1 LKQLESSIYMK
12 LHSAAIF
19 LGFAVAALPL
29 LAADAPL
36 PRPKAG
42 KVEILPLD
50 QVKPGMKGVA
60 WTVFQG
66 TEPEPIPIEIIGRW
80 KDMWGPK
87 QDIII
92 AKMGGKALRTNV
104 AAGMSGS
111 PVYIDGKLVGAV
123 ALRLS
128 VFSPDAICGITP
140 IQSMLEIEDLDQ
152 SRPDD
157 SRTPAKP
164 APRSDQAA
172 VTGELLGQLV
182 AAGAVSGGLPSEM
195 PIMEPIE
202 APLAFSGFTDDT
214 LREFGPLFRQMG
226 IHMAQGGAGGDLR
239 GGQPAPGW
247 EHALNPG
254 DAVAGVLVDG
264 DLTVTG
270 LGTVTYN
277 DGKRV
282 LAFGHS
288 FFNLGPVDMPM
299 SKGEVLMTLASSY
312 QPNKMANATDIVG
325 ALHQDRHSGIEG
337 VLGGVSR
344 MIPVDVRVRAFD
356 DKNRASREK
365 EFHFHVFV
373 QQKWTPYLMMLTLYN
388 SVSELNEFA
397 DEATYRLS
405 GQVEM
410 NGDRNIALSTMQT
423 TGEMPMPASMILAGW
438 FGDKFNRLY
447 LNNVKTPE
455 VKRVNVTVDLLPERR
470 IAVIE
475 NAWAADSDVEAGQP
489 LAVKV
494 FLRPY
499 RGDPIERDFTIRIP
513 ESLAKGDHRILLSDA
528 ETVNRMQNMAGMM
541 SHFLDIP
548 ETVSLLNQERS
559 NNRLYVSLVEA
570 SPTAYYDDKTM
581 PSLPGSVL
589 NVMQAGRSPGRSLI
603 TTPETAVEQTAL
615 PFDYVVT
622 GSFSLHIHVK

>member
-1 LKQLESSIYMK
+1 MK
-12 LHSAAIF
+12 WPTAAIL
-19 LGFAVAALPL
+19 LGLAVAAFPL
-29 LAADAPL
+29 VAADPPMA
-36 PRPKAG
+36 RPKAG
-42 KVEILPLD
+42 KVDILPLD

-66 TEPEPIPIEIIGRW
+66 TEPEAVPIEIIGRW

-87 QDIII
+87 QDVIV
-92 AKMGGKALRTNV
+92 AKMGGKAERTNV
-104 AAGMSGS
+104 AGGMSGS

-140 IQSMLEIEDLDQ
+140 IQSMLDIKDLDQ
-152 SRPDD
+152 SRPED

-164 APRSDQAA
+164 APRSVQAA
-172 VTGELLGQLV
+172 VPGDLLEQLV
-182 AAGAVSGGLPSEM
+182 AAGASLPSEM
-195 PIMEPIE
+195 PMMEPIE
-202 APLAFSGFTDDT
+202 APLAFSGFADST
-214 LREFGPLFRQMG
+214 LREFAPLFRQMG
-226 IHMAQGGAGGDLR
+226 VHMVQGGAGGDLR
-239 GGQPAPGW
+239 GSQPAPGW

-282 LAFGHS
+282 LAFGHP

-312 QPNKMANATDIVG
+312 QPNKMANATEIVG
-325 ALHQDRHSGIEG
+325 AFRQDRHSGIEG
-337 VLGGVSR
+337 TLGAASR

-356 DKNRASREK
+356 DKNRATREK
-365 EFHFHVFV
+365 EFRFHVFV

-388 SVSELNEFA
+388 SVAELNEFT

-410 NGDRNIALSTMQT
+410 SGGQPIALSTMQT
-423 TGEMPMPASMILAGW
+423 SSQMPMPVPMLLAGW
-438 FGDKFNRLY
+438 FGEKFNRLY
-447 LNNVKTPE
+447 LNNVKTPD
-455 VKRVNVTVDLLPERR
+455 VKRVSVTVDLIPERR
-470 IAVIE
+470 IASIE
-475 NAWAADSDVEAGQP
+475 NAWVADSDVEAGQSVP
-489 LAVKV
+489 VKV

-499 RGDPIERDFTIRIP
+499 RGDPIERDFTVHIP
-513 ESLAKGDHRILLSDA
+513 ETLPKGDHRILLSDA
-528 ETVNRMQNMAGMM
+528 DTVNRMTNMAGMTNR
-541 SHFLDIP
+541 FLDVP
-548 ETVSLLNQERS
+548 ETVSLLNQERA
-559 NNRLYVSLVEA
+559 NNRLYVSLIEA
-570 SPTAYYDDKTM
+570 SPTAYYGDKTM

-589 NVMQAGRSPGRSLI
+589 NVMRSPGRSFI
-603 TTPETAVEQTAL
+603 TTPETAVEQTTL

-622 GSFSLHIHVK
+622 GSFSLRIHVK

>member
-1 LKQLESSIYMK
+1 MK
-12 LHSAAIF
+12 LHTAAIL
-19 LGFAVAALPL
+19 LGFAVAAPAL
-29 LAADAPL
+29 LAKDAPMA
-36 PRPKAG
+36 RPKAG

-66 TEPEPIPIEIIGRW
+66 TEPEPVPIEIIGRW

-87 QDIII
+87 QDVII
-92 AKMGGKALRTNV
+92 AKMGGKAARTNV

-140 IQSMLEIEDLDQ
+140 IQSMLEIQDFDQ
-152 SRPDD
+152 SRPSD
-157 SRTPAKP
+157 SRTPGRP
-164 APRSDQAA
+164 APRNNQAA
-172 VTGELLGQLV
+172 APGDLLGQLV
-182 AAGAVSGGLPSEM
+182 AAGAVSGGLPSDI

-202 APLAFSGFTDDT
+202 APLALSGFTDDT
-214 LREFGPLFRQMG
+214 LREFGPLFREMG
-226 IHMAQGGAGGDLR
+226 VHLVQGGAGGDLR
-239 GGQPAPGW
+239 GSQPAPGW
-247 EHALNPG
+247 EQALYPG

-282 LAFGHS
+282 LAFGHP

-312 QPNKMANATDIVG
+312 QPNKMANATGIVG

-344 MIPVDVRVRAFD
+344 MIPVDVQVRAFD
-356 DKNRASREK
+356 DKNRVSREK
-365 EFHFHVFV
+365 EFHFHIFV

-397 DEATYRLS
+397 EEATYRLS

-410 NGDRNIALSTMQT
+410 NGNRNIALSTMQT
-423 TGEMPMPASMILAGW
+423 TGEMPVPASMVLAGW
-438 FGDKFNRLY
+438 FGEKFNRLY

-470 IAVIE
+470 IAAIE
-475 NAWAADSDVEAGQP
+475 NAWLADTDVEAGQQVP
-489 LAVKV
+489 VKV

-499 RGDPIERDFTIRIP
+499 RGEPIERDFTIRIP
-513 ESLAKGDHRILLSDA
+513 ESFAKGDHRILLSDA
-528 ETVNRMQNMAGMM
+528 DTADRLQNMAGMM

-559 NNRLYVSLVEA
+559 NNRLYVSLMEA

-589 NVMQAGRSPGRSLI
+589 NVMQAGRSPSRSLI
-603 TTPETAVEQTAL
+603 TTPETAVEQMAL

-622 GSFSLHIHVK
+622 GSFSLQIHVK